1 MINSNAI
8 QVILDDY
15 SFQEAVKELIKLNTD
30 IILNSDI
37 EESQVRE
44 VCYMKIKVINE
55 MMGHFESLAS
65 DSKIKHNNTRDR

>member
-8 QVILDDY
+8 QLVLDDS

-30 IILNSDI
+30 IILNSDVD
-37 EESQVRE
+37 EKDVRE
-44 VCYMKIKVINE
+44 ICYMKIKVINE

-65 DSKIKHNNTRDR
+65 DTKIKHNNTRDR

>member
-1 MINSNAI
+1 MINSNDI

-30 IILNSDI
+30 IILNSDVD
-37 EESQVRE
+37 EKDVRE
-44 VCYMKIKVINE
+44 ICYLKIKVINE

-65 DSKIKHNNTRDR
+65 DSKIKHNNTRDK